1 MSDETYDRFTDEAAG
16 EVTLRL
22 RILATALAVGGKDA
36 DEMALRA
43 LGEKIPRR
51 GRMQADWVTYTRGPA
66 VVTEEGDAVVITFD
80 DTASSVVVL
89 DIDPASVR
97 GSIRGQRPDE
107 AVASLEQTWRLQ
119 APPQLTLGPDWSAHP
134 AQA

>member
-1 MSDETYDRFTDEAAG
+1 
-16 EVTLRL
+16 
-22 RILATALAVGGKDA
+22 
-36 DEMALRA
+36 
-43 LGEKIPRR
+43 
-51 GRMQADWVTYTRGPA
+51 MQADSVSYTRGPA

-107 AVASLEQTWRLQ
+107 AIASLEQTWRLQ
-119 APPQLTLGPDWSAHP
+119 APPQLTLGPNWLQPILRELDFSWLPLPVADRVP
-134 AQA
+134 WLPFRTTVQVQFE